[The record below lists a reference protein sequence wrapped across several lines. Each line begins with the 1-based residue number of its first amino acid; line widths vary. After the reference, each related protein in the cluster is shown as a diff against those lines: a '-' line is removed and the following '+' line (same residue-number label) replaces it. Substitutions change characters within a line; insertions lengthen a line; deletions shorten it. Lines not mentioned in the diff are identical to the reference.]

1 MKEKF
6 VKGMAAFLAIASIG
20 STGIASYAA
29 DVTKGAAG
37 SGSGAQSTQQQA
49 VSTVET
55 ESSPVLIQ
63 KAFDISV
70 DAITPE
76 TAETGKYQLEFY
88 PVSDGKIVI
97 SRSNT
102 DMPEFLYYF
111 KDDNSTE
118 EPQEYAYPDTI
129 ASDAKNF
136 LSQVL
141 DVHISKDVTGIY
153 GYQNRIGVLLQADD
167 GSYFHV
173 QFMPNSNTVIGYQH
187 FDTLESANTF
197 YEQQSAKKL
206 A

>member
-1 MKEKF
+1 MTLRNISL
-6 VKGMAAFLAIASIG
+6 VSLLLGALLLSGCGAQASQAATG
-20 STGIASYAA
+20 SSS
-29 DVTKGAAG
+29 D
-37 SGSGAQSTQQQA
+37 AQSTQQQA

-55 ESSPVLIQ
+55 ESSPALIQ
-63 KAFDISV
+63 KAFGISV

-129 ASDAKNF
+129 SSDAKDF

-173 QFMPNSNTVIGYQH
+173 QFMPNSSTVIGYQH

>member
-1 MKEKF
+1 MKNAF
-6 VKGMAAFLAIASIG
+6 SKGIIPLFLGVLVLSGCGAQASQAA
-20 STGIASYAA
+20 T
-29 DVTKGAAG
+29 G

-76 TAETGKYQLEFY
+76 TAEAGKYQLEFY

-129 ASDAKNF
+129 ASDTKNF

>member
-1 MKEKF
+1 MTLRNISL
-6 VKGMAAFLAIASIG
+6 VSLLLGALLLSGCGAQASQ
-20 STGIASYAA
+20 A
-29 DVTKGAAG
+29 AAG
-37 SGSGAQSTQQQA
+37 SGSDAQSTQQQA

-55 ESSPVLIQ
+55 ESSPALIQ
-63 KAFDISV
+63 KAFGISV

-129 ASDAKNF
+129 ASDAKDF

-153 GYQNRIGVLLQADD
+153 GYQNRIGVLLQVDD

>member
-1 MKEKF
+1 MKNAF
-6 VKGMAAFLAIASIG
+6 SNGIIPLFLGALVLSGCGAQASQAA
-20 STGIASYAA
+20 T
-29 DVTKGAAG
+29 G
-37 SGSGAQSTQQQA
+37 SGSNAQSTQQQA

-55 ESSPVLIQ
+55 ESSPALIQ
-63 KAFDISV
+63 KAFGISV

-76 TAETGKYQLEFY
+76 KAETGKYQLEFY

-129 ASDAKNF
+129 SSDAKDF
-136 LSQVL
+136 LFQVL